1 MAVATLL
8 WGYQLY
14 RFSLSLIT
22 VVCLG
27 AFANPASFGQQS
39 SFKKADA
46 KPYPCQTEWTAPP
59 LNEQTPNI
67 VSTSLAGGYTM
78 YTVRVHL
85 HTPEGNQTECAV
97 RQFRFNFPALQNWM
111 SLSGS
116 EPTVQITIESPF
128 SQGVGDTLLL
138 YAVQRI
144 SCENENGYSAFVMDA
159 ATPNGY
165 QSPFDYYANVTV
177 IGKPEQSACRLKK

>member
-85 HTPEGNQTECAV
+85 AYTRG
-97 RQFRFNFPALQNWM
+97 
-111 SLSGS
+111 
-116 EPTVQITIESPF
+116 
-128 SQGVGDTLLL
+128 
-138 YAVQRI
+138 
-144 SCENENGYSAFVMDA
+144 
-159 ATPNGY
+159 
-165 QSPFDYYANVTV
+165 
-177 IGKPEQSACRLKK
+177 